1 MFQVKHSNKF
11 ADLTGISGRME
22 KIMNE
27 LMALNTTELSNKKLV
42 TQFTRINKAIETGN
56 ESKWT
61 IADSIKTIVV
71 DELYTEDFETEKK
84 LADAFGMSRSNLNK
98 MKNASIYHDE
108 IVELSD
114 WTVTKIMEIL
124 VIPKDAVEQFLVDY
138 DVKSTDSVKTI
149 REAVLAWKEDTSVVA
164 ESEVVDNEETEE
176 TEDAEN
182 ESSTSNNSES
192 EVFDHNAEK
201 YVSFFT
207 FINTLSE
214 DEIKHLIKVMKNDGI
229 GDSYA
234 LEEVEKLWSK
244 DI

>member
-1 MFQVKHSNKF
+1 
-11 ADLTGISGRME
+11 
-22 KIMNE
+22 MNE
-27 LMALNTTELSNKKLV
+27 LMTLNTTELSNNKLA

-56 ESKWT
+56 KSKWT

-108 IVELSD
+108 IVELAD

-124 VIPKDAVEQFLVDY
+124 VIPKDAVEQFLVY
-138 DVKSTDSVKTI
+138 YEVKATDSVKTI
-149 REAVLAWKEDTSVVA
+149 REAVLAWKEDRSVVT
-164 ESEVVDNEETEE
+164 ESEVVDNEESEVV
-176 TEDAEN
+176 DN
-182 ESSTSNNSES
+182 ESSTSNNLES
-192 EVFDHNAEK
+192 ETLLEPFDHNHEK

-214 DEIKHLIKVMKNDGI
+214 DEIKHLIKVMKKEGI
-229 GDSYA
+229 GDCYA

>member
-1 MFQVKHSNKF
+1 
-11 ADLTGISGRME
+11 
-22 KIMNE
+22 MNE

-56 ESKWT
+56 KSKWT

-108 IVELSD
+108 IVELAD

-124 VIPKDAVEQFLVDY
+124 VIPKDAVEHFLEDY
-138 DVKSTDSVKTI
+138 EVKATDSVKSI
-149 REAVLAWKEDTSVVA
+149 REAVLAWKEDASVVA
-164 ESEVVDNEETEE
+164 ESEVVDNEESEVV
-176 TEDAEN
+176 DN
-182 ESSTSNNSES
+182 ESSTSNNSEPKMI
-192 EVFDHNAEK
+192 DHNDEK

-214 DEIKHLIKVMKNDGI
+214 DEIKHLIEVMKNDGI

-234 LEEVEKLWSK
+234 LEEVDKLWSK

>member
-1 MFQVKHSNKF
+1 
-11 ADLTGISGRME
+11 
-22 KIMNE
+22 MNE
-27 LMALNTTELSNKKLV
+27 LMTLNTAELSNKKLV

-56 ESKWT
+56 KSKWT

-108 IVELSD
+108 IVELAD

-138 DVKSTDSVKTI
+138 EVKSTDSVKTI

-164 ESEVVDNEETEE
+164 ESEVVDNEES
-176 TEDAEN
+176 EDVDN

-192 EVFDHNAEK
+192 EVFDHDAEK

-207 FINTLSE
+207 FINTLTE

-229 GDSYA
+229 GDGYA

>member
-1 MFQVKHSNKF
+1 
-11 ADLTGISGRME
+11 
-22 KIMNE
+22 MNE
-27 LMALNTTELSNKKLV
+27 LITLNTTELSNKKLV

-56 ESKWT
+56 KSKWT
-61 IADSIKTIVV
+61 IADSIKTIIV

-108 IVELSD
+108 IVELAD

-124 VIPKDAVEQFLVDY
+124 VIPKDAIEQFLADY
-138 DVKSTDSVKTI
+138 EVKATDSVKTI
-149 REAVLAWKEDTSVVA
+149 REAVLAWKEDSSVVA
-164 ESEVVDNEETEE
+164 ESEVVDNEESE
-176 TEDAEN
+176 EN

-192 EVFDHNAEK
+192 KIIDHNDEK

-229 GDSYA
+229 GDGYA

>member
-1 MFQVKHSNKF
+1 
-11 ADLTGISGRME
+11 
-22 KIMNE
+22 MNE
-27 LMALNTTELSNKKLV
+27 LMTLNTTELSNKKLV

-56 ESKWT
+56 KSKWT

-84 LADAFGMSRSNLNK
+84 LADVFGMSRSNLNK

-108 IVELSD
+108 IVELAD
-114 WTVTKIMEIL
+114 WTVNKIMEIL
-124 VIPKDAVEQFLVDY
+124 VIPKDDVEKFLVDY
-138 DVKSTDSVKTI
+138 DINSTDSVKTI

-164 ESEVVDNEETEE
+164 ESEIVENEES
-176 TEDAEN
+176 EDIEN

-192 EVFDHNAEK
+192 ETINHNDEK

-214 DEIKHLIKVMKNDGI
+214 DEIKHLIKVMKKDAI

-234 LEEVEKLWSK
+234 LEEVEKLWLK

>member
-1 MFQVKHSNKF
+1 
-11 ADLTGISGRME
+11 
-22 KIMNE
+22 MNE
-27 LMALNTTELSNKKLV
+27 LMALNTAELSNKKLV

-56 ESKWT
+56 KSKWT

-108 IVELSD
+108 IVELAD
-114 WTVTKIMEIL
+114 WTVSKIMEIL

-138 DVKSTDSVKTI
+138 EVKSTDSVKTI

-164 ESEVVDNEETEE
+164 ETEVVD
-176 TEDAEN
+176 N

-192 EVFDHNAEK
+192 EPFDNNSEK

-214 DEIKHLIKVMKNDGI
+214 DEIKHLIKLMKNEGI

>member
-1 MFQVKHSNKF
+1 
-11 ADLTGISGRME
+11 
-22 KIMNE
+22 MNE
-27 LMALNTTELSNKKLV
+27 LMTLNTTELSNKKLV

-56 ESKWT
+56 KSKWT
-61 IADSIKTIVV
+61 IADSIKTIIV

-84 LADAFGMSRSNLNK
+84 LADVFGMSRSNLNK

-108 IVELSD
+108 IVELAD
-114 WTVTKIMEIL
+114 WTVSKIMEIL

-138 DVKSTDSVKTI
+138 EVKATDSVKTI

-164 ESEVVDNEETEE
+164 ESEVE
-176 TEDAEN
+176 
-182 ESSTSNNSES
+182 ESSTSNNPES
-192 EVFDHNAEK
+192 KMIDHNDEK

>member
-1 MFQVKHSNKF
+1 
-11 ADLTGISGRME
+11 
-22 KIMNE
+22 MNE
-27 LMALNTTELSNKKLV
+27 LMTLNTTELSNKKLV

-56 ESKWT
+56 KSKWT

-108 IVELSD
+108 IVELAD
-114 WTVTKIMEIL
+114 WTVSKIMEIL
-124 VIPKDAVEQFLVDY
+124 VIPKDAVEQFLLDY
-138 DVKSTDSVKTI
+138 EVKSTDSVKTI
-149 REAVLAWKEDTSVVA
+149 RDAVLAWKEDTSVVA
-164 ESEVVDNEETEE
+164 ESEVVDNEESEVV
-176 TEDAEN
+176 DN

-192 EVFDHNAEK
+192 ETIEHNDEK

-214 DEIKHLIKVMKNDGI
+214 DEIKHLIKVMKNEGI

>member
-1 MFQVKHSNKF
+1 
-11 ADLTGISGRME
+11 
-22 KIMNE
+22 MNE
-27 LMALNTTELSNKKLV
+27 LMTLNTTELSNKKLV

-56 ESKWT
+56 KSKWT

-84 LADAFGMSRSNLNK
+84 IADAFGMSRSNLNK

-108 IVELSD
+108 IVELTEWSLSK
-114 WTVTKIMEIL
+114 VMEIL
-124 VIPKDAVEQFLVDY
+124 VIPKDAVEQFLADY
-138 DVKSTDSVKTI
+138 EVTSKDSVKTI
-149 REAVLAWKEDTSVVA
+149 REAVIAWKEDTSVVA
-164 ESEVVDNEETEE
+164 ESEVVDNE
-176 TEDAEN
+176 
-182 ESSTSNNSES
+182 SSTSNNSES
-192 EVFDHNAEK
+192 EPFDNNSEK

-214 DEIKHLIKVMKNDGI
+214 DEIKHLIKVMKNEGI

>member
-1 MFQVKHSNKF
+1 
-11 ADLTGISGRME
+11 
-22 KIMNE
+22 MNE
-27 LMALNTTELSNKKLV
+27 LMTLNTAELSNKKLV

-56 ESKWT
+56 KSKWI
-61 IADSIKTIVV
+61 IADSIKTIIV

-124 VIPKDAVEQFLVDY
+124 VIPKDAVEQFLLDY
-138 DVKSTDSVKTI
+138 EVKSTDSVKKI

-164 ESEVVDNEETEE
+164 ETEVVDNEESEVVDNSE
-176 TEDAEN
+176 LEPFD
-182 ESSTSNNSES
+182 NNS
-192 EVFDHNAEK
+192 EK

-229 GDSYA
+229 GDGYA

>member
-1 MFQVKHSNKF
+1 
-11 ADLTGISGRME
+11 
-22 KIMNE
+22 MNE
-27 LMALNTTELSNKKLV
+27 LITLNTTELSNKKLV

-56 ESKWT
+56 KSKWT

-114 WTVTKIMEIL
+114 WTVSKIMEIL
-124 VIPKDAVEQFLVDY
+124 VIPKDAVKQFLVDY
-138 DVKSTDSVKTI
+138 KVKSTDSVKTI
-149 REAVLAWKEDTSVVA
+149 REAVLAWKEDTSVIA
-164 ESEVVDNEETEE
+164 ESEVVDNEESEVV
-176 TEDAEN
+176 DN

-192 EVFDHNAEK
+192 ETMRNAHNDEK

-229 GDSYA
+229 GDGYA

>member
-1 MFQVKHSNKF
+1 
-11 ADLTGISGRME
+11 
-22 KIMNE
+22 MNE
-27 LMALNTTELSNKKLV
+27 LMTLNTTELSNKKLV

-56 ESKWT
+56 KSKWT

-108 IVELSD
+108 IVELAD

-124 VIPKDAVEQFLVDY
+124 VVPKDAVEQFLVDY
-138 DVKSTDSVKTI
+138 EVKSTDSVKTI

-164 ESEVVDNEETEE
+164 ESEVVDNEESEVE
-176 TEDAEN
+176 EN

-192 EVFDHNAEK
+192 KMIDHNDEK

-214 DEIKHLIKVMKNDGI
+214 DEINHLIKVMKNEGI

>member
-1 MFQVKHSNKF
+1 MFHVKYSNKF
-11 ADLTGISGRME
+11 ADLTGIPGRME
-22 KIMNE
+22 KKIMNE
-27 LMALNTTELSNKKLV
+27 LITLNTTELSNKKLV

-56 ESKWT
+56 KSKWT
-61 IADSIKTIVV
+61 IADSIKTIIV

-138 DVKSTDSVKTI
+138 GVKATDSVKTI
-149 REAVLAWKEDTSVVA
+149 REAVLAWKEDISVVA
-164 ESEVVDNEETEE
+164 ESEAVDNEESEE

-192 EVFDHNAEK
+192 EVF
-201 YVSFFT
+201 
-207 FINTLSE
+207 
-214 DEIKHLIKVMKNDGI
+214 
-229 GDSYA
+229 
-234 LEEVEKLWSK
+234 
-244 DI
+244 

>member
-1 MFQVKHSNKF
+1 
-11 ADLTGISGRME
+11 
-22 KIMNE
+22 MNE
-27 LMALNTTELSNKKLV
+27 LMTLNTTELSNKKLV

-56 ESKWT
+56 KSKWT

-108 IVELSD
+108 IVELAD
-114 WTVTKIMEIL
+114 WTVSKIMEIL
-124 VIPKDAVEQFLVDY
+124 VIPKDAVEQFLADY
-138 DVKSTDSVKTI
+138 EVTSKDSVKTI
-149 REAVLAWKEDTSVVA
+149 REAVIAWKEDTSVVA
-164 ESEVVDNEETEE
+164 ESEVVDNEESEVV
-176 TEDAEN
+176 DN

-192 EVFDHNAEK
+192 EPFDNNSEK

-214 DEIKHLIKVMKNDGI
+214 DEIKHLIKVMKNEGI

>member
-1 MFQVKHSNKF
+1 
-11 ADLTGISGRME
+11 
-22 KIMNE
+22 MNE
-27 LMALNTTELSNKKLV
+27 LMTLNTTELSNKKLV

-56 ESKWT
+56 KSKWT

-108 IVELSD
+108 IVELAD

-124 VIPKDAVEQFLVDY
+124 VIPKDAVEQFLADY
-138 DVKSTDSVKTI
+138 EVKASDSVKTI

-164 ESEVVDNEETEE
+164 ESEVVDNEESEVV
-176 TEDAEN
+176 DN

-192 EVFDHNAEK
+192 EMIEHNDEK

-214 DEIKHLIKVMKNDGI
+214 DEIKHLIKLMKKDGL
-229 GDSYA
+229 GDGYA

>member
-1 MFQVKHSNKF
+1 
-11 ADLTGISGRME
+11 
-22 KIMNE
+22 MNE
-27 LMALNTTELSNKKLV
+27 LMALNTAELINKKLV

-56 ESKWT
+56 KSKWT

-98 MKNASIYHDE
+98 MKNASIYHGE
-108 IVELSD
+108 IAELAEWS
-114 WTVTKIMEIL
+114 VTKIMEIL

-138 DVKSTDSVKTI
+138 EVKSTDSVKKI

-164 ESEVVDNEETEE
+164 ESEVVDNEES
-176 TEDAEN
+176 EDVDN

-192 EVFDHNAEK
+192 ETTEHNDEK

-214 DEIKHLIKVMKNDGI
+214 EEIKHLIKVMKENGI

-234 LEEVEKLWSK
+234 LEEVDKLWSK

>member
-1 MFQVKHSNKF
+1 
-11 ADLTGISGRME
+11 
-22 KIMNE
+22 MNE
-27 LMALNTTELSNKKLV
+27 LMTLNTTELSSKKLV

-56 ESKWT
+56 KSKWT
-61 IADSIKTIVV
+61 IADSIKTIIV
-71 DELYTEDFETEKK
+71 DELYMEDFETEKK

-108 IVELSD
+108 IVELAD

-124 VIPKDAVEQFLVDY
+124 VIPKDYVEQFLVDY
-138 DVKSTDSVKTI
+138 EVKSTDSVKTI

-164 ESEVVDNEETEE
+164 ESEVADNEESEVV
-176 TEDAEN
+176 DN

-192 EVFDHNAEK
+192 ETINHNDEK
-201 YVSFFT
+201 YISFFT

-214 DEIKHLIKVMKNDGI
+214 DEIKHLIKVMKNEGI

-234 LEEVEKLWSK
+234 LEEVEKLW
-244 DI
+244 

>member
-1 MFQVKHSNKF
+1 
-11 ADLTGISGRME
+11 
-22 KIMNE
+22 MNE
-27 LMALNTTELSNKKLV
+27 LMTLNTTELSNKKLV

-56 ESKWT
+56 KSKWT

-71 DELYTEDFETEKK
+71 DELYKEDFETEKK
-84 LADAFGMSRSNLNK
+84 LAEAFGMSHSNFNK

-108 IVELSD
+108 IVELAD

-124 VIPKDAVEQFLVDY
+124 VIPKDAVEQFLLDY
-138 DVKSTDSVKTI
+138 EVKSTDSVKTI
-149 REAVLAWKEDTSVVA
+149 RDAVLAWKEDTSVVA
-164 ESEVVDNEETEE
+164 ESEVVDNEESEVV
-176 TEDAEN
+176 DD

-192 EVFDHNAEK
+192 ETINHNDEK

-214 DEIKHLIKVMKNDGI
+214 DEIKHLIKVMKNEGI

>member
-1 MFQVKHSNKF
+1 
-11 ADLTGISGRME
+11 
-22 KIMNE
+22 MNE
-27 LMALNTTELSNKKLV
+27 LMTLNTAELSNKKLV

-56 ESKWT
+56 KSKWT

-108 IVELSD
+108 IVDLAE
-114 WTVTKIMEIL
+114 WTVTKVMELL
-124 VIPKDAVEQFLVDY
+124 VIPKDAVEKFLADY
-138 DVKSTDSVKTI
+138 EVTSKDSVKTI

-164 ESEVVDNEETEE
+164 ESEVVDNEESEVV
-176 TEDAEN
+176 DN

-192 EVFDHNAEK
+192 EPFDNNSESEPFDNNSEK

-214 DEIKHLIKVMKNDGI
+214 DEIKHLIKVMKKEGI

>member
-1 MFQVKHSNKF
+1 
-11 ADLTGISGRME
+11 
-22 KIMNE
+22 MNE
-27 LMALNTTELSNKKLV
+27 LMTLNTAELSNKKLV

-56 ESKWT
+56 NLKWT
-61 IADSIKTIVV
+61 IADSIKTIAV
-71 DELYTEDFETEKK
+71 DELYKEDFETEKK
-84 LADAFGMSRSNLNK
+84 LADALGISRSNLNK

-108 IVELSD
+108 IVELAD
-114 WTVTKIMEIL
+114 WTVTKVMEIL
-124 VIPKDAVEQFLVDY
+124 VIPEDAVEQFLLDY
-138 DVKSTDSVKTI
+138 EVKSTDSVKTI
-149 REAVLAWKEDTSVVA
+149 REAVLAWKE
-164 ESEVVDNEETEE
+164 ESEVID
-176 TEDAEN
+176 N

-192 EVFDHNAEK
+192 EMIDHNDEK

-214 DEIKHLIKVMKNDGI
+214 DEIKYLIKVMKNEGI

>member
-1 MFQVKHSNKF
+1 
-11 ADLTGISGRME
+11 
-22 KIMNE
+22 MNE
-27 LMALNTTELSNKKLV
+27 LMTLNTTELSNKKLV

-56 ESKWT
+56 KSKWT
-61 IADSIKTIVV
+61 IADSIKTIIV

-108 IVELSD
+108 IVELAD
-114 WTVTKIMEIL
+114 WTVSKIMEIL
-124 VIPKDAVEQFLVDY
+124 VIPKDGVEQFLLDY
-138 DVKSTDSVKTI
+138 EVKSTDSVKKI

-164 ESEVVDNEETEE
+164 ESEVVDNEESEVV
-176 TEDAEN
+176 DN

-192 EVFDHNAEK
+192 EPFDNNSEK

>member
-1 MFQVKHSNKF
+1 
-11 ADLTGISGRME
+11 
-22 KIMNE
+22 MNE
-27 LMALNTTELSNKKLV
+27 LMTLNTTELSNKKLV

-56 ESKWT
+56 KSKWT

-108 IVELSD
+108 IAELAN

-138 DVKSTDSVKTI
+138 EVKSTDSVKTI

-164 ESEVVDNEETEE
+164 ESEVVDNEES
-176 TEDAEN
+176 EDVEN

-192 EVFDHNAEK
+192 ETTEHNDEK

-214 DEIKHLIKVMKNDGI
+214 EEIKHLIKVMKEDGI

-234 LEEVEKLWSK
+234 LEEVDKLWSK

>member
-1 MFQVKHSNKF
+1 
-11 ADLTGISGRME
+11 
-22 KIMNE
+22 MNE
-27 LMALNTTELSNKKLV
+27 LMTLNTTELSNKKLV

-56 ESKWT
+56 KSKWT

-108 IVELSD
+108 IVELAD
-114 WTVTKIMEIL
+114 WTVTKIMELL

-138 DVKSTDSVKTI
+138 EVKSSDSVKKI

-164 ESEVVDNEETEE
+164 ESEVVDNEESEVV
-176 TEDAEN
+176 DN

-192 EVFDHNAEK
+192 ETIEHNDEK

-214 DEIKHLIKVMKNDGI
+214 DEIKHLIKVMKNEGI

-234 LEEVEKLWSK
+234 LEEVDKLWSK

>member
-1 MFQVKHSNKF
+1 
-11 ADLTGISGRME
+11 
-22 KIMNE
+22 MNE
-27 LMALNTTELSNKKLV
+27 LITLNTAELSNKKLV

-56 ESKWT
+56 KSKWT

-108 IVELSD
+108 IVELAD
-114 WTVTKIMEIL
+114 WTVSKIMEIL
-124 VIPKDAVEQFLVDY
+124 VIPKDAIEQFLVDY

-149 REAVLAWKEDTSVVA
+149 REAVSAWKEDTSVVA
-164 ESEVVDNEETEE
+164 ESEVVDNEES
-176 TEDAEN
+176 EDADN

-192 EVFDHNAEK
+192 EPFDNNSEK

-214 DEIKHLIKVMKNDGI
+214 DEIKHLIKVMKNEGI

>member
-1 MFQVKHSNKF
+1 
-11 ADLTGISGRME
+11 
-22 KIMNE
+22 MNE
-27 LMALNTTELSNKKLV
+27 LMTLNTAELINKKLV

-56 ESKWT
+56 KSKWT

-71 DELYTEDFETEKK
+71 DELYIEDFETEKK

-108 IVELSD
+108 IVELAD

-124 VIPKDAVEQFLVDY
+124 VIPKYDVEQFLVDY
-138 DVKSTDSVKTI
+138 EVKSTDSVKTI
-149 REAVLAWKEDTSVVA
+149 RDAVLAWKEDTSVVA
-164 ESEVVDNEETEE
+164 ESEVVDNEES
-176 TEDAEN
+176 EDEEN

-192 EVFDHNAEK
+192 KIKDHNDEK

>member
-1 MFQVKHSNKF
+1 
-11 ADLTGISGRME
+11 
-22 KIMNE
+22 MNE
-27 LMALNTTELSNKKLV
+27 LMTLNTTELSNKKLV

-56 ESKWT
+56 KSKWT
-61 IADSIKTIVV
+61 IADSIKTIIV

-108 IVELSD
+108 IVELAD

-149 REAVLAWKEDTSVVA
+149 RDAVLAWKEDTSVVA
-164 ESEVVDNEETEE
+164 ESEVVDNEES
-176 TEDAEN
+176 EDVDN

-192 EVFDHNAEK
+192 EPFDNNSEK

-214 DEIKHLIKVMKNDGI
+214 DEIKHLIKVMKNEGI

-234 LEEVEKLWSK
+234 LEEVEKLWLK

>member
-1 MFQVKHSNKF
+1 
-11 ADLTGISGRME
+11 
-22 KIMNE
+22 MNE
-27 LMALNTTELSNKKLV
+27 LMALNTAELSNKKLV

-56 ESKWT
+56 KSKWT

-108 IVELSD
+108 IAELAN

-138 DVKSTDSVKTI
+138 EVKSTDSVKTI

-164 ESEVVDNEETEE
+164 ESEVVDNEES
-176 TEDAEN
+176 EDVEN

-192 EVFDHNAEK
+192 ETTEHNDEK

-214 DEIKHLIKVMKNDGI
+214 EEIKHLIKVMKEDGI

-234 LEEVEKLWSK
+234 LEEVDKLWSK

>member
-1 MFQVKHSNKF
+1 
-11 ADLTGISGRME
+11 
-22 KIMNE
+22 MNE
-27 LMALNTTELSNKKLV
+27 LITLNTTELSNKKLV
-42 TQFTRINKAIETGN
+42 TQFTIINKAIQTGN
-56 ESKWT
+56 KSKWT
-61 IADSIKTIVV
+61 IADSIKTIIV

-108 IVELSD
+108 IVELAD

-138 DVKSTDSVKTI
+138 EVKSTDSVKTI

-164 ESEVVDNEETEE
+164 ESEVVDNEESEVK
-176 TEDAEN
+176 EN

-192 EVFDHNAEK
+192 KMIDHNDEK

-207 FINTLSE
+207 FINTLTE
-214 DEIKHLIKVMKNDGI
+214 DEIKYLINVMEKNGI

-234 LEEVEKLWSK
+234 LEEVKKLWSK

>member
-1 MFQVKHSNKF
+1 
-11 ADLTGISGRME
+11 
-22 KIMNE
+22 MNE
-27 LMALNTTELSNKKLV
+27 LMTLNTTELSNKKLV

-56 ESKWT
+56 KSKWT

-108 IVELSD
+108 IVELAE
-114 WTVTKIMEIL
+114 WTVTKVMELL
-124 VIPKDAVEQFLVDY
+124 VIPKDAVEQFLADY
-138 DVKSTDSVKTI
+138 KVTSTDSVKTI

-164 ESEVVDNEETEE
+164 ESEVVDNEETE
-176 TEDAEN
+176 DAEN

-192 EVFDHNAEK
+192 EPLEPFDNNSEK

-214 DEIKHLIKVMKNDGI
+214 DEIKHLIKVMKNEGI
-229 GDSYA
+229 GDGYA

>member
-1 MFQVKHSNKF
+1 
-11 ADLTGISGRME
+11 
-22 KIMNE
+22 MNE
-27 LMALNTTELSNKKLV
+27 LITLNTAELSNKKLI

-56 ESKWT
+56 KSKWT
-61 IADSIKTIVV
+61 IADSIKTIIV

-108 IVELSD
+108 IVELAD
-114 WTVTKIMEIL
+114 WTVSKIMEIL
-124 VIPKDAVEQFLVDY
+124 VIPKDEVEQFLLDY
-138 DVKSTDSVKTI
+138 EVKSTDSVKTI
-149 REAVLAWKEDTSVVA
+149 RESVLAWKEDISVVTESEVFDNE
-164 ESEVVDNEETEE
+164 ESEVVY
-176 TEDAEN
+176 N

-192 EVFDHNAEK
+192 EMIDHNDEK
-201 YVSFFT
+201 YVRFFT

>member
-1 MFQVKHSNKF
+1 
-11 ADLTGISGRME
+11 
-22 KIMNE
+22 MNE
-27 LMALNTTELSNKKLV
+27 LITLNTTELSNKKLV

-56 ESKWT
+56 KSKWT

-108 IVELSD
+108 IVELAD

-138 DVKSTDSVKTI
+138 EVKSTDSVKTI
-149 REAVLAWKEDTSVVA
+149 REAVLAWKEDTSVVV
-164 ESEVVDNEETEE
+164 ESEVVDNEESEVV
-176 TEDAEN
+176 DN

-192 EVFDHNAEK
+192 EPFYNNSEK

-234 LEEVEKLWSK
+234 LEDVEKLWSK

>member
-1 MFQVKHSNKF
+1 MFHVKHSNKI
-11 ADLTGISGRME
+11 ADLSGIPGRME

-27 LMALNTTELSNKKLV
+27 LMTLNTTELSNKKLV

-56 ESKWT
+56 KSKWT

-108 IVELSD
+108 IVELAD

-124 VIPKDAVEQFLVDY
+124 VIPKDAIEQFLVDY
-138 DVKSTDSVKTI
+138 EVKATDSVKSI

-164 ESEVVDNEETEE
+164 ESEVVDNEESEVE
-176 TEDAEN
+176 EN

-192 EVFDHNAEK
+192 EPFDNNSEK

-214 DEIKHLIKVMKNDGI
+214 DEIKHLIKVMKNEGI

-234 LEEVEKLWSK
+234 LEEVEKLW
-244 DI
+244 

>member
-1 MFQVKHSNKF
+1 
-11 ADLTGISGRME
+11 
-22 KIMNE
+22 MNE
-27 LMALNTTELSNKKLV
+27 LMTLNTTELSNKNLV

-56 ESKWT
+56 KFKWT
-61 IADSIKTIVV
+61 IADSIKTIIV

-84 LADAFGMSRSNLNK
+84 LADVFGMSRSNLNK

-108 IVELSD
+108 IVELAD

-138 DVKSTDSVKTI
+138 EVKATDSVKSI
-149 REAVLAWKEDTSVVA
+149 REAVLEWKEDTSVVA
-164 ESEVVDNEETEE
+164 ESEVVDNEESEVVDNEE
-176 TEDAEN
+176 SEVVDN

-192 EVFDHNAEK
+192 KMIDHNDEK
-201 YVSFFT
+201 YVSFFN

-229 GDSYA
+229 GDGYA
-234 LEEVEKLWSK
+234 LEEVDKLWSK

>member
-1 MFQVKHSNKF
+1 
-11 ADLTGISGRME
+11 
-22 KIMNE
+22 MNE
-27 LMALNTTELSNKKLV
+27 LMTRNTTELSNKKLV

-56 ESKWT
+56 KSKWT
-61 IADSIKTIVV
+61 IADSIKTIIV

-84 LADAFGMSRSNLNK
+84 LADAFGMSSSNLNK

-108 IVELSD
+108 IVELAD

-138 DVKSTDSVKTI
+138 EVKSTDSVKTI
-149 REAVLAWKEDTSVVA
+149 RKAVLAWKEDTSVVA
-164 ESEVVDNEETEE
+164 ESEVIDNEESEVE
-176 TEDAEN
+176 EN

-192 EVFDHNAEK
+192 EPFDNNSEK

-214 DEIKHLIKVMKNDGI
+214 EEIKHLIKVMKNDGI
-229 GDSYA
+229 GDGYA

>member
-1 MFQVKHSNKF
+1 
-11 ADLTGISGRME
+11 
-22 KIMNE
+22 MNE
-27 LMALNTTELSNKKLV
+27 LMTLNTTELSNKKLV

-56 ESKWT
+56 KSKWT
-61 IADSIKTIVV
+61 IADSIKTIIV

-108 IVELSD
+108 IVELAD

-138 DVKSTDSVKTI
+138 EVKATDSVKTI
-149 REAVLAWKEDTSVVA
+149 REAVLAWKEDTSVIA
-164 ESEVVDNEETEE
+164 ESEVVDNEESEVV
-176 TEDAEN
+176 EN
-182 ESSTSNNSES
+182 ESSTSNNSEL
-192 EVFDHNAEK
+192 ETINHNDEK
-201 YVSFFT
+201 YISFFN

-214 DEIKHLIKVMKNDGI
+214 DEIKYLITVMEKEGI